1 MGHLKLYIG
10 LIIIVLFVLYIIN
23 AIDYQNGIIFI
34 SLNIHSYKYA
44 FYNNILFWIIIAIIG
59 LIGYFYVLVRRWMS
73 YLNILI
79 EYLKINYVWF
89 SLLAVILSIASDKFV
104 KFKNVSGYVMAIM
117 ILIGVILKFYPIY
130 LFVISVLLIYI
141 SMRR

>member
-1 MGHLKLYIG
+1 
-10 LIIIVLFVLYIIN
+10 
-23 AIDYQNGIIFI
+23 
-34 SLNIHSYKYA
+34 
-44 FYNNILFWIIIAIIG
+44 
-59 LIGYFYVLVRRWMS
+59 MS